1 MDELKAFLELGAM
14 LVTDPRTVVLF
25 CLLAYAAVIDVRTH
39 RIPNRLVLSGLAFGF
54 IYSAFVP
61 FWGHHGFMWSLGG
74 AAIGFGF
81 FFPLWLL
88 RMMGAGDVK
97 LMAMVG
103 SLLGMDA
110 VQMALIS
117 TFAAGGMFALAFS
130 LRHRKVRQMLANI
143 GRMFRQGGVAVVMGA
158 PVSAVATNGWQ
169 SVGKLAFAVPV
180 AVGTIASV
188 IARHFGF
195 L

>member
-1 MDELKAFLELGAM
+1 MDELKAFLELAAM

-25 CLLAYAAVIDVRTH
+25 CLLAYAAVIDVRSH
-39 RIPNRLVLSGLAFGF
+39 RIPNRLVLAGLAFGL

-74 AAIGFGF
+74 AAIGFGV

-103 SLLGMDA
+103 SLLGMQG
-110 VQMALIS
+110 VQMALLA
-117 TFAAGGMFALAFS
+117 TMVAGGVFALGFA
-130 LRHRKVRQMLANI
+130 LRHGKLREMLANV
-143 GRMFRQGGVAVVMGA
+143 GRVLRMSSIAVASGA
-158 PVSAVATNGWQ
+158 PLSGAASGWQ
-169 SVGKLAFAVPV
+169 SVGKLAFAVPI
-180 AVGTIASV
+180 ATGTIGAV
-188 IARHFGF
+188 VANHFGF